1 MYSFSVQK
9 NETELFGSSKVENLV
24 LFSEHNEVQIQG
36 RMKALFGE
44 PLYETENYEDA
55 YTYVIQATD
64 SEGTHIYFTVYQGG
78 SGTAIGAKSNRE
90 QLQDALEDFKRLLR
104 DTSPVD
110 FLYEGY
116 YMDAYVKI
124 KRGIQNGIPFF
135 EETEIEEDA

>member
-9 NETELFGSSKVENLV
+9 NETELFGSSKVDNLV
-24 LFSEHNEVQIQG
+24 LFSEYNEVQIQG

-55 YTYVIQATD
+55 YTYVIRATD
-64 SEGTHIYFTVYQGG
+64 SEGAHIYFSVYLGG
-78 SGTAIGAKSNRE
+78 SGSAIGAKSNSK
-90 QLQDALEDFKRLLR
+90 QLQDALRDFKQLLK
-104 DTSPVD
+104 DTAPAD

-124 KRGIQNGIPFF
+124 KQGIQNGIPFF

>member
-24 LFSEHNEVQIQG
+24 LFSEYNEVQIQG

-64 SEGTHIYFTVYQGG
+64 SGGENVYFTVYQGG
-78 SGTAIGAKSNRE
+78 SGSAIGAKSNSK
-90 QLQDALEDFKRLLR
+90 QLQDALKDFKQLLR
-104 DTSPVD
+104 DTVPVD

-124 KRGIQNGIPFF
+124 KQGIQNGLPFF